1 MTVGRADYLA
11 LGDWNATCDMC
22 GKKFK
27 ASMLKRRWDGA
38 MVCTEDWEPRQPQ
51 DFVRGVPDKM
61 APPWTRPMPAPA
73 WAPDEAP
80 GDPQYPTNPGGTV
93 YP

>member
-1 MTVGRADYLA
+1 MTIGRADYLA

-27 ASMLKRRWDGA
+27 ASMLKARWDGA
-38 MVCTEDWEPRQPQ
+38 MVCEYDWETRQPQ
-51 DFVRGVPDKM
+51 DFVTGVPDTM
-61 APPWTRPMPAPA
+61 QPPWTRPMPAPD

-80 GDPQYPTNPGGTV
+80 GDPSYPSNPGGTV